1 MHTPLPCLIIID
13 MQKGMARPEAGSRN
27 NPDAE
32 QNIAQLLHAWRAA
45 GAHIVHVRH
54 ISRSPTSPFAPGQSG
69 VEFQEALLPQKH
81 EHVVEKNVTD
91 AFIHTGLERWLR
103 VREVNEL
110 VLVGVS
116 TNYSVEAS
124 ARTAGNLGFKT
135 VVVSDATF
143 AFAMRDYG
151 GVQRSADEVHAM
163 SLANLDGEY
172 ATIRDTQFYSA
183 FAEMM
188 GNECARSLT

>member
-1 MHTPLPCLIIID
+1 MHPPLPCLIIID

-32 QNIAQLLHAWRAA
+32 AHIAQLLNAWRAA
-45 GAHIVHVRH
+45 GGYVVHVRH
-54 ISRSPTSPFAPGQSG
+54 ISRSPASPFAPGQSG
-69 VEFQEALLPQKH
+69 VEFQDALLPLAH

-103 VREVNEL
+103 VRGVEEL
-110 VLVGVS
+110 VLVGVA

-124 ARTAGNLGFKT
+124 ARTAGNLGFRT
-135 VVVSDATF
+135 IVVSDASF
-143 AFAMRDYG
+143 AFAMRDYA

-163 SLANLDGEY
+163 SLANLEGEY
-172 ATIRDTQFYSA
+172 AAIMTTRA
-183 FAEMM
+183 LLERVAA
-188 GNECARSLT
+188 G